1 MKGGRKG
8 GLRNSI
14 SEMEKKE
21 EDDER
26 RGGGGA
32 AAEDV
37 GPPPNRPR
45 RRLRRSG
52 GGGGR
57 SGDRRKFRRV
67 DGLVVV
73 FAFLAAFVSMSAG
86 KAKGEGKGREGRT
99 RKTPF
104 KLRNGG
110 TNEGICGETATN

>member
-45 RRLRRSG
+45 RRRRRPRRSG

-86 KAKGEGKGREGRT
+86 KAKGEGRDEHEKR
-99 RKTPF
+99 P
-104 KLRNGG
+104 LN
-110 TNEGICGETATN
+110 